1 MPSITSREETAAI
14 LKLTDWF
21 TTPAG
26 QYVQAWEQARVD
38 AAVEDAF
45 GFHAVQAGM
54 PDFDTLRANRMP
66 FHAYV
71 GPVRRQ
77 TPQPAH
83 WAGEVVATLEELP
96 LETQSVDL
104 LTLPHGLEYARDPHA
119 VLREAERV
127 LLPEGRLVIT
137 GFNPW
142 SLWAMRN
149 RFASKDWLPEC
160 DRLLSIPRLKDW
172 LKLLSFDLDRGHF
185 GCYVPPVASVKWLTR
200 YAFMEKAG
208 DRWWPACGAVYVV
221 SAVKRVHG
229 TRLIGPTWKA
239 PKRAR
244 AAGAVAVNQRVGADV
259 PRHPSSTS

>member
-1 MPSITSREETAAI
+1 MSSNTSREETAAI
-14 LKLTDWF
+14 VKLTDWF

-45 GFHAVQAGM
+45 GFHAVQAGL

-66 FHAYV
+66 FHAYA
-71 GPVRRQ
+71 GP
-77 TPQPAH
+77 TQPRDLLAGH
-83 WAGEVVATLEELP
+83 WNGQVIATLESLP

-104 LTLPHGLEYARDPHA
+104 LTLPHGLEYARNPHA

-127 LLPEGRLVIT
+127 LRPEGRLVIT

-142 SLWAMRN
+142 SLWSLRH
-149 RFASKDWLPEC
+149 RLASKDWLPEC

-172 LKLLSFDLDRGHF
+172 LKLLSFELDRGHF
-185 GCYVPPVASVKWLTR
+185 GCYVPPVATVTWLRR

-208 DRWWPACGAVYVV
+208 DRWWPVCGAVYVV
-221 SAVKRVHG
+221 SAVKRVQG
-229 TRLIGPTWKA
+229 MRWIGPAWKK
-239 PKRAR
+239 KRQAR
-244 AAGAVAVNQRVGADV
+244 TAGAVVVNQRVRDAAS
-259 PRHPSSTS
+259 RHS